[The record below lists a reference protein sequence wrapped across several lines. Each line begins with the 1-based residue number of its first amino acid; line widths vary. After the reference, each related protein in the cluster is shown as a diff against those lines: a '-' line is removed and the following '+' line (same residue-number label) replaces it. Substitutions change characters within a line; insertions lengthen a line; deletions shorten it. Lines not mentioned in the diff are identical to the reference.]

1 MLDREIALWY
11 NRRGAQ
17 KATAL
22 AKDRKKFFLNFF
34 QKPIDKPVKAWY
46 ISIIKRG
53 KSPIQKGTWTMNK
66 DFYELFSAQYEEN
79 NRVLETLAL
88 ADELGV
94 SYEDAEAFIADMATN
109 PYGD

>member
-1 MLDREIALWY
+1 MGVVRKNNARLP
-11 NRRGAQ
+11 
-17 KATAL
+17 KP
-22 AKDRKKFFLNFF
+22 AKNFLIYF

-53 KSPIQKGTWTMNK
+53 KTPIQKGTWMMNK

-79 NRVLETLAL
+79 TRVLETLAL

>member
-1 MLDREIALWY
+1 MGVVRKNNARLP
-11 NRRGAQ
+11 
-17 KATAL
+17 KP
-22 AKDRKKFFLNFF
+22 AKNFLIFF

-53 KSPIQKGTWTMNK
+53 KTQIQKGTWMMNK

-79 NRVLETLAL
+79 TRVLETLAL

>member
-1 MLDREIALWY
+1 MDVVRKNNARLT
-11 NRRGAQ
+11 
-17 KATAL
+17 KP
-22 AKDRKKFFLNFF
+22 AKNFLIFF

-53 KSPIQKGTWTMNK
+53 KTPIQKGTWMMNK

>member
-1 MLDREIALWY
+1 MGVVRKNNARLPKPA
-11 NRRGAQ
+11 
-17 KATAL
+17 
-22 AKDRKKFFLNFF
+22 KKFLIFF
-34 QKPIDKPVKAWY
+34 QKPIDKPVKEWY

-53 KSPIQKGTWTMNK
+53 KTPIQKGTWMMNK

-79 NRVLETLAL
+79 TRVLETLAL

>member
-11 NRRGAQ
+11 NGRGAQ

-22 AKDRKKFFLNFF
+22 AKARKKFFNFF

-53 KSPIQKGTWTMNK
+53 KTPIQKGTWMMNK

-79 NRVLETLAL
+79 TRVLETLAL

>member
-1 MLDREIALWY
+1 MGVVRKNNARLP
-11 NRRGAQ
+11 
-17 KATAL
+17 KP
-22 AKDRKKFFLNFF
+22 AKNFLIFF

-53 KSPIQKGTWTMNK
+53 KTPIQKGTWMMNK

-79 NRVLETLAL
+79 TRVIETLAL

>member
-1 MLDREIALWY
+1 MGVVRKNNARLP
-11 NRRGAQ
+11 
-17 KATAL
+17 KP
-22 AKDRKKFFLNFF
+22 AKNFLIFF
-34 QKPIDKPVKAWY
+34 QKPIDNPVKEWY

-53 KSPIQKGTWTMNK
+53 KTPIQKGTWMMNK

-79 NRVLETLAL
+79 TRVLEALVL

>member
-1 MLDREIALWY
+1 MGVVRKNNARLP
-11 NRRGAQ
+11 
-17 KATAL
+17 KP
-22 AKDRKKFFLNFF
+22 AKNFLIFF

-53 KSPIQKGTWTMNK
+53 KTPIQKGTWMMNK

-109 PYGD
+109 PYDD

>member
-1 MLDREIALWY
+1 MGVVRKNNARLP
-11 NRRGAQ
+11 
-17 KATAL
+17 KPS
-22 AKDRKKFFLNFF
+22 KKFLVFF

-53 KSPIQKGTWTMNK
+53 KTPIQKGTWMMNK
-66 DFYELFSAQYEEN
+66 DFYELFSARYEEN
-79 NRVLETLAL
+79 TRVLETLAL

>member
-1 MLDREIALWY
+1 MLDKKISLWY
-11 NRRGAQ
+11 NGRGAQ
-17 KATAL
+17 KQPHLPKTA
-22 AKDRKKFFLNFF
+22 KNFFKFF

-53 KSPIQKGTWTMNK
+53 KTPIQKGTWTMNK

>member
-1 MLDREIALWY
+1 MDVVRKNNMRLP
-11 NRRGAQ
+11 
-17 KATAL
+17 KL
-22 AKDRKKFFLNFF
+22 AKNFFNFF

-53 KSPIQKGTWTMNK
+53 KTPIQKGTWMMNK
-66 DFYELFSAQYEEN
+66 DFYEIFSAQYEEN
-79 NRVLETLAL
+79 NRVLETLSL

>member
-1 MLDREIALWY
+1 MGVVRKNNARLP
-11 NRRGAQ
+11 
-17 KATAL
+17 KP
-22 AKDRKKFFLNFF
+22 AKNFLIFFLLL
-34 QKPIDKPVKAWY
+34 IDKPVKAWY

-53 KSPIQKGTWTMNK
+53 KTQIQKGTWMMNK

>member
-1 MLDREIALWY
+1 MGVVRKNNARLP
-11 NRRGAQ
+11 
-17 KATAL
+17 KP
-22 AKDRKKFFLNFF
+22 AKNFLIFF

-53 KSPIQKGTWTMNK
+53 KTPIQKGTWMMNK

-79 NRVLETLAL
+79 HRVLETVAR

>member
-1 MLDREIALWY
+1 MDVVRKNNTRLP
-11 NRRGAQ
+11 
-17 KATAL
+17 KL
-22 AKDRKKFFLNFF
+22 AKNFFNFF
-34 QKPIDKPVKAWY
+34 QKPIDKAVKAWY

-53 KSPIQKGTWTMNK
+53 KTPIQKGTWMMNK

-79 NRVLETLAL
+79 TRVIETLAL

>member
-1 MLDREIALWY
+1 MGVVRKNNARLP
-11 NRRGAQ
+11 
-17 KATAL
+17 KP
-22 AKDRKKFFLNFF
+22 AKNFLIFF

-53 KSPIQKGTWTMNK
+53 KTPIQKGTWMMNK

-79 NRVLETLAL
+79 TRVLETLAL

>member
-1 MLDREIALWY
+1 MGVVRKNNARLP
-11 NRRGAQ
+11 
-17 KATAL
+17 KP
-22 AKDRKKFFLNFF
+22 AKNFLIFF

-53 KSPIQKGTWTMNK
+53 KTPIQKGTWMMNK
-66 DFYELFSAQYEEN
+66 DFYEIFSAQYEEN

>member
-1 MLDREIALWY
+1 M
-11 NRRGAQ
+11 
-17 KATAL
+17 
-22 AKDRKKFFLNFF
+22 
-34 QKPIDKPVKAWY
+34 
-46 ISIIKRG
+46 
-53 KSPIQKGTWTMNK
+53 MNK

-79 NRVLETLAL
+79 TRALETLAL

>member
-1 MLDREIALWY
+1 MGVVRKNNARLP
-11 NRRGAQ
+11 
-17 KATAL
+17 KP
-22 AKDRKKFFLNFF
+22 AKNFLIFF

-53 KSPIQKGTWTMNK
+53 KTQIQKGTWMMNK

>member
-1 MLDREIALWY
+1 MGVVRKNNARLP
-11 NRRGAQ
+11 
-17 KATAL
+17 KP
-22 AKDRKKFFLNFF
+22 AKNFLIFF

-53 KSPIQKGTWTMNK
+53 KTPIQKGTWMMNK

-79 NRVLETLAL
+79 TRVLETLAL
-88 ADELGV
+88 ADALGV
-94 SYEDAEAFIADMATN
+94 SYEDAAAFIADMATN

>member
-1 MLDREIALWY
+1 MGVVRKNNARLP
-11 NRRGAQ
+11 
-17 KATAL
+17 KP
-22 AKDRKKFFLNFF
+22 AKNFLIFF

-53 KSPIQKGTWTMNK
+53 KTPIQKGTWMMNK